1 MRAGDLAEIKRRKE
15 ERREL
20 ERKQRE
26 DEEYE
31 QLTFKPQLGRKS
43 KRLANERQER
53 SNSNFLAREQQ
64 FLQER
69 ENKRN

>member
-31 QLTFKPQLGRKS
+31 QMTFKPQLGRKS